1 MLPHCTWPLFTSCSP
16 SFNHSTQRWR
26 AGVLCPDGALSPDA
40 LLVNPHPAARKPL
53 NPKTLN
59 PAALA
64 GWCTDRLYEAGGE
77 SGVGALGSQ
86 FGTPERSGQ
95 ALAVAV
101 CLGYIAGSAAAK
113 WARSRRQLQA
123 RHRCSLVMRAPH
135 AAGACGDGSGRQRRT
150 EAQAAAQDRREST
163 VAFT

>member
-1 MLPHCTWPLFTSCSP
+1 ML
-16 SFNHSTQRWR
+16 
-26 AGVLCPDGALSPDA
+26 LSPDA
-40 LLVNPHPAARKPL
+40 LLVNPHPV
-53 NPKTLN
+53 
-59 PAALA
+59 ALA

-135 AAGACGDGSGRQRRT
+135 AAGACDDGSGRQQRRT
-150 EAQAAAQDRREST
+150 EEQAAAQECRGSA
-163 VAFT
+163 VAFIEFRSRCCEALGASCCAADCGQGSDERRCQRHCKEAATS